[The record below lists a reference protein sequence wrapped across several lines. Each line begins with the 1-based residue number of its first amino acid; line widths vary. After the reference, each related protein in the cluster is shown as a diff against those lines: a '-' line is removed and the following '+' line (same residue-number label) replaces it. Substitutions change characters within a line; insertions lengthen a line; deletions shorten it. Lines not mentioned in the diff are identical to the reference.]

1 MRRDSQRHAAVVAE
15 LDLPLDVAQGVDIV
29 VGATEATVSNAAD
42 VAWALNKCGAEASE
56 PLVVAALGHRR
67 ERRLVDAPLVRS
79 MSWPWRGGG
88 HRHGRAGAEVD
99 GERDGGD
106 HEEDRWTRR
115 RRSRT
120 RWTRICRVCR
130 RWPEASSL
138 LFFFRFFLFV
148 TRNVIVMFFIF
159 RFFLFFRDYFRA

>member
-1 MRRDSQRHAAVVAE
+1 M
-15 LDLPLDVAQGVDIV
+15 DIV

-67 ERRLVDAPLVRS
+67 ERRLVNAPLARS

-106 HEEDRWTRR
+106 HDAVAEPADAAGHEYAVRAVDARR
-115 RRSRT
+115 RAR
-120 RWTRICRVCR
+120 CC
-130 RWPEASSL
+130 
-138 LFFFRFFLFV
+138 FFSDFLFV

-159 RFFLFFRDYFRA
+159 RFF